1 MQVVAVIGAGFTGI
15 LTAAWLLRLPT
26 PQPLRIVLIERLAR
40 QAGGVAYGTTC
51 RQHIL
56 NVPAGRMSA
65 YTHDPDHFLR
75 WAQLV
80 HPSFKGGSFLPR
92 ALYGNYLRD
101 LLEDAVAHAAPG
113 HQLDRITG
121 EVQHIDV
128 PPATGPATIRLSDG
142 RSLEARAVVLAV
154 GNCPPRD
161 PPIAD
166 PSFYSR
172 PRYRRD
178 PWHPSIVENL
188 DPAQPIM
195 LIGTGLTMYDI
206 AILLSQAGHAGPI
219 HAISRRG
226 FTPQAHRTSA
236 HAPHGYPR
244 PADIDTWPAT
254 ALGTFKALRAL
265 VRKAAGERV
274 DWREVVTAIR
284 ADTPALWQRWDRRS
298 REQFL
303 RHLRAFWETHR
314 HRAAPE
320 AAATIQRLRS
330 SGQLHIHAGRVI
342 NIEDTGTAARVTF
355 QPRGAGPVR
364 HIDAQRIINCTGPES
379 DPRLADNPLIRSL
392 VTSGHITADPLALG
406 IQTTPEGLAIDRAGR
421 PVPWLSIVG
430 PFRKGSLWENT
441 AVPEL
446 RGETEQLARRLASEL
461 AAASG

>member
-1 MQVVAVIGAGFTGI
+1 MHVVAVIGAGFTGI

-26 PQPLRIVLIERLAR
+26 PHPLRIVLIERLSR

-65 YTHDPDHFLR
+65 YAHDPDHFLR

-92 ALYGNYLRD
+92 SLYGNYLRD
-101 LLEDAVAHAAPG
+101 LLEEAVAHAAPG
-113 HQLDRITG
+113 HQLERLTG
-121 EVQHIDV
+121 EVKHIRAGD
-128 PPATGPATIRLSDG
+128 AAGPATIEMSDG
-142 RSLEARAVVLAV
+142 RSLDAQAVVLAV

-166 PSFYSR
+166 PTFYLR

-178 PWHPSIVENL
+178 PWHPSIAENL
-188 DPAQPIM
+188 DSSRPVL

-206 AILLSQAGHAGPI
+206 AILLSQSGYTGQI

-226 FTPQAHRTSA
+226 FVPQPHRTSA

-244 PADIDTWPAT
+244 PADIDAWPTT
-254 ALGTFKALRAL
+254 ALGVFKALRAL
-265 VRKAAGERV
+265 IRKAADEGV

-320 AAATIQRLRS
+320 AAALVQRLRS
-330 SGQLHIHAGRVI
+330 SGHLHIHAGRLL
-342 NIEDTGTAARVTF
+342 NIEEQGDSARVTF
-355 QPRGAGPVR
+355 QPRGGGPVK
-364 HIDAQRIINCTGPES
+364 HIEAQRVINCTGPES
-379 DPRLADNPLIRSL
+379 DPRFADNSVIQDL
-392 VTSGHITADPLALG
+392 VASGRITADPLGLG
-406 IQTTPEGLAIDRAGR
+406 MQTTPDGLAVDRAGQ
-421 PVPWLSIVG
+421 PVPWLSVVG

-446 RGETEQLARRLASEL
+446 RGEAERLARRLTREL
-461 AAASG
+461 ADASG